1 MPMQGGTIVEKII
14 SDNKKIEK
22 LINYYKDKG
31 LLIVGLNDSQGVN
44 TTSAFFKKGLLE
56 YLAAALTTEELTPE
70 VINAFSLTMNKTEHI
85 DYFLKNNLSLEEI
98 KLSQIYSVIS
108 TLEKVMTDIGLPKF
122 IGQIGNA
129 YRLIYTPKKG
139 DENIKISTSLK
150 QVQEPLMIYSSGVND
165 LMREVGANPF
175 GIKGDYKA
183 RDKKPNY
190 YYTLEKT
197 NSPETLKKV
206 MEAIERN
213 YANILGINP
222 NTDIYTLGAYIPRS
236 LQSEEMNIFRDLVIA
251 YNEELLNLCKQYGIT
266 FVDTEDVGKNY
277 NNSEKNFHIST
288 AGHNVL
294 ANYILGNIYQ
304 NKIVLGNKKNYMSNN
319 TYKITNKGSEGIIE
333 SITFDYKQSY
343 NRAQQLS
350 GYPKERELAIVNE
363 HKREIEVF
371 QKVLLKRTKRF
382 NPYN

>member
-1 MPMQGGTIVEKII
+1 MERII
-14 SDNKKIEK
+14 SDNQKIEK

-44 TTSAFFKKGLLE
+44 TTSTFFKKGLLE
-56 YLAAALTTEELTPE
+56 YLAAALTSGKLMPE

-108 TLEKVMTDIGLPKF
+108 ALEKVMTDIGLPKF

-129 YRLIYTPKKG
+129 YRLIYTPRKG
-139 DENIKISTSLK
+139 DENVKISTSLK
-150 QVQEPLMIYSSGVND
+150 QVQEPVMIYSSGVND

-175 GIKGDYKA
+175 GIKGVYKA

-197 NSPETLKKV
+197 NNPETLKKV
-206 MEAIERN
+206 MDAIERN
-213 YANILGINP
+213 YDTILGINP
-222 NTDIYTLGAYIPRS
+222 NTDIYTLGAYIPKS

-266 FVDTEDVGKNY
+266 FVDTEEVGKKY
-277 NNSEKNFHIST
+277 NNSENNFHIST
-288 AGHNVL
+288 AGHNAL
-294 ANYILGNIYQ
+294 ANYILGYMYH
-304 NKIVLGNKKNYMSNN
+304 NKFKLNNSVKKEISNS
-319 TYKITNKGSEGIIE
+319 IEIANKGAEGVIE
-333 SITFDYKQSY
+333 STTFDYEQSY
-343 NRAQQLS
+343 KKAMELS
-350 GYPKERELAIVNE
+350 DYPKERELAIADE
-363 HKREIEVF
+363 HKRETEVF
-371 QKVLLKRTKRF
+371 QKVLLRRTK
-382 NPYN
+382 

>member
-1 MPMQGGTIVEKII
+1 MERII
-14 SDNKKIEK
+14 SDNQKIEK

-44 TTSAFFKKGLLE
+44 TTSTFFKKGLLE
-56 YLAAALTTEELTPE
+56 YLAAALTSEELTPE
-70 VINAFSLTMNKTEHI
+70 VINAFSLTMNKTEHT

-108 TLEKVMTDIGLPKF
+108 ALEKVMTDIGLPKF

-266 FVDTEDVGKNY
+266 FVDTEEVGKKY
-277 NNSEKNFHIST
+277 NNSESNFHIST
-288 AGHNVL
+288 AGHNAL
-294 ANYILGNIYQ
+294 ANYILGYMYY
-304 NKIVLGNKKNYMSNN
+304 NKFELNSSAKKEISNS
-319 TYKITNKGSEGIIE
+319 TEIANKGAEGVIE
-333 SITFDYKQSY
+333 STTFDYEQSY
-343 NRAQQLS
+343 KKAMELS
-350 GYPKERELAIVNE
+350 GYPKERELAIADE
-363 HKREIEVF
+363 HKRETEVF
-371 QKVLLKRTKRF
+371 QKVLLRRTK
-382 NPYN
+382 